1 VQEQKPAIKAGK
13 LLHRQSKW
21 LICRNNS
28 LPEMKVTYKLEAFE
42 GPLDLLLHLIDKN
55 ELDIYNIP
63 VKDITDQYLEY
74 VQAMHE
80 LELEVTSEFL
90 VMAATLLSIKSKM
103 LLPKPPVIEYDDSLY
118 DLDNELDPRAELV
131 QKLIEYRKYKSIADL
146 LRDKEVERSLV
157 YTREP
162 EDLSPFLPVVQ
173 ENPVLGLDV
182 TDLLIAFQRTLRKM
196 VSRNTVSKI
205 RRDEISVKDRM
216 KEIVHLLGEKSGRLL
231 FSKLFDYEMTREEIV
246 VTFLALLELMK
257 MKKVVCYQHSLFE
270 DIVIQARQEGLT
282 VELPAD
288 EISY

>member
-1 VQEQKPAIKAGK
+1 
-13 LLHRQSKW
+13 
-21 LICRNNS
+21 
-28 LPEMKVTYKLEAFE
+28 MKVTYKLEAFE

-63 VKDITDQYLEY
+63 IKEITDQYLEY
-74 VQAMHE
+74 VKAMHE
-80 LELEVTSEFL
+80 LELDVTSEFL

-103 LLPKPPVIEYDDSLY
+103 LLPKPPVIELDDY
-118 DLDNELDPRAELV
+118 DLDDEFDPRAELV

-162 EDLSPFLPVVQ
+162 EDLTPFLPVVQ
-173 ENPVLGLDV
+173 ENPVLGLDIG
-182 TDLLIAFQRTLRKM
+182 DLLIAFQRTLRKM
-196 VSRNTVSKI
+196 VNRNTVSKI

-216 KEIVHLLGEKSGRLL
+216 KEVVYLLKEKGGKLL

-270 DIVIQARQEGLT
+270 DIVIQAKQEGID
-282 VELPAD
+282 VGLPTD